1 VCRRNAGGEQT
12 KEIYDNVQRDKDRT
26 FAAIILSAA
35 LSAVTASYAGAVREQ
50 ARSSG
55 TGVPAYDRDGGIVS
69 SNWH

>member
-1 VCRRNAGGEQT
+1 MSNVT
-12 KEIYDNVQRDKDRT
+12 KIVLS
-26 FAAIILSAA
+26 AAIILSAA